1 MFLNCFFQYVFND
14 LVGQVK
20 KMIHHLKF
28 VSSHAMY
35 ASTQDS
41 SSRKYNALIGM
52 GNDVQASSARLH
64 YDLHADYILKS
75 FSIHSQILQ

>member
-1 MFLNCFFQYVFND
+1 
-14 LVGQVK
+14 
-20 KMIHHLKF
+20 MIHHF
-28 VSSHAMY
+28 EFASSHAMY
-35 ASTQDS
+35 ASTQDC

-52 GNDVQASSARLH
+52 VNDAQASSTRLH